1 MKSMKFATRLWFY
14 FRMGYATYLTFILG
28 YVSTLITVYYLAIKS
43 IPDLLTIFPHFVP
56 FAILATV
63 TGIPLCIGAG
73 WMHYKRSAAYTSEVD
88 IQYEANPYYFKLP
101 PGYNL
106 EVLGPLY
113 LEILVLLKRLT
124 AGQEMLNEEDRARI
138 EKLEQ
143 KLQVLA
149 KGGMVG
155 TPRKKVYGNNPL

>member
-1 MKSMKFATRLWFY
+1 MNPMKFATRLWFY

-43 IPDLLTIFPHFVP
+43 IPDLLSIFPHFVP

-63 TGIPLCIGAG
+63 IGIPLCIGAG

-124 AGQEMLNEEDRARI
+124 VGQEMLNEEDKARI

-149 KGGMVG
+149 NGGMIG
-155 TPRKKVYGNNPL
+155 TPRKVYGDR

>member
-1 MKSMKFATRLWFY
+1 MARMRFLTRVWFY
-14 FRMGYATYLTFILG
+14 FRIGYATYLTFILG

-43 IPDLLTIFPHFVP
+43 IPDLLSIFPHFVP

-63 TGIPLCIGAG
+63 IGGPLSVGVG
-73 WMHYKRSAAYTSEVD
+73 WMHYKRSSAFTSEVD

-113 LEILVLLKRLT
+113 LEILVLLKRLV
-124 AGQEMLNEEDRARI
+124 AAQEMLNEQDKAQI
-138 EKLEQ
+138 EKLEE
-143 KLQVLA
+143 KLQILVN
-149 KGGMVG
+149 GGFVG
-155 TPRKKVYGNNPL
+155 TPRRKL